1 MDIFRR
7 SILER
12 RLGEKHM
19 SREEKH
25 RIVKQLEKKE
35 SEYMRLQ
42 RLKIGVKDFEVLM
55 QIGKGAFGEVRLCRE
70 RTSNHIFAMKKLN
83 KSDMIR
89 RGQVLGILFS
99 SSRLISYDILQLFF
113 ILLENVMLKLLI
125 NQHSRS

>member
-70 RTSNHIFAMKKLN
+70 RASNHIFAMKKLN

-125 NQHSRS
+125 NQTF

>member
-1 MDIFRR
+1 
-7 SILER
+7 
-12 RLGEKHM
+12 M

-89 RGQVLGILFS
+89 RGQVLGILYS
-99 SSRLISYDILQLFF
+99 SSRLISYDILQLNF